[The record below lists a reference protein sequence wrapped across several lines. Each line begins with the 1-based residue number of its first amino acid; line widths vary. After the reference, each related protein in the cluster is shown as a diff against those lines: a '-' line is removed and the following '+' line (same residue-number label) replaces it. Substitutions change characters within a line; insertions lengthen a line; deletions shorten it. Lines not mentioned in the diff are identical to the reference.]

1 MIPLSLEAR
10 NFMAYEHLALDFSQ
24 FQIACLSGPNGS
36 GKSSILDAMTWA
48 LFEKSRANF
57 SEEVI
62 RLGAQEVQVQ
72 FSFELEGQTYRILR
86 SKQRSSGKSSGKAAL
101 EFQVKSDDGFRSL
114 TGKSVTKTQL
124 EIINT
129 LHMDYGLFI
138 NSSFILQGRADVFT
152 TSSAKERKEV
162 LADILNL
169 KQYDLLQDK
178 AKAKRN
184 QFLLDKQQIQG
195 QITQIES
202 QLSSELFL
210 KDQQLSLKEE
220 YQSLSEALRNQ
231 LHLQAELE
239 TEKQELHQAR
249 LQLEHAQ
256 NRQQQLTAELQK
268 KEIDRLALSQE
279 KARIQKLVDQ
289 KDAIS
294 QGYQH
299 LQSLIEKQDHFELL
313 YTDYLK
319 QQEALRAAQNEW
331 IKLQHVKEKELQQ
344 VQNNLQNLVKEEKQW
359 LSLLAESERIEKDWL
374 DLQSCQ
380 AEVSSLEDKAKV
392 YRELEKALWAQ
403 TQKMTTFKTEKMA
416 ESQRLK
422 AQIAD
427 DRLLL
432 AKLKPLTES
441 IRALETDLE
450 NLEQMQT
457 ELEHVTAKGQSC
469 KHLGQSLA
477 EKITALQESQIEIR
491 EKTRKMQNHAED
503 HCPLCERLL
512 SPDDVELLLNKY
524 QLDLEKSTQ
533 ALEALEWERNENE
546 ALAANCRHE
555 FVRLTRELKH
565 KDALIQKLAQARLE
579 AEKLQSLQPL
589 LLERETALNIAE
601 SWPESQVWQAEQMA
615 HNNLIERIEKIQ
627 YSEADHAK
635 LQTELRNRQS
645 AAVRHHEL
653 VKAQEAMK
661 SLLPQLKA
669 VQAESE
675 KLEEAFHSQSFGWE
689 IRKNISDLENQ
700 LSPLAHLPE
709 TIHQNKAELQ
719 RLRVYQQKWE
729 ALKAGQESWEQLLLQ
744 DQRLQNDLIQLQN
757 EAQRL
762 TAQLAE
768 LPALNVRLETNS
780 AQLTPL
786 LSALTLSQNRERE
799 LHARLFSLEKE
810 LCALSD
816 QKVELLTNQNRFIDL
831 EKEHRLYAELV
842 EIFGQKGIQAVV
854 IENALPEIEQAANDL
869 LSQMTEGR
877 MHLKFQTL
885 KSLKSR
891 DALSET
897 LDIFISDELGTRS
910 YETFSAGEAFRV
922 NFAIRLAISRTLAR
936 RAGAKLQTLVIDEGF
951 GSQDTQGKS
960 RLVEA
965 INAVSNLYAC
975 ILVIT
980 HVDDLKSLFP
990 TRIEVQKF
998 PEGSRIQLLQ

>member
-10 NFMAYEHLALDFSQ
+10 NFMAYEHLALDFTQ

-72 FSFELEGQTYRILR
+72 FSFELEGHTYRILR

-101 EFQVKSDDGFRSL
+101 EFQVKADDGYRSL
-114 TGKSVTKTQL
+114 TGKSVTKTQQ

-152 TSSAKERKEV
+152 TSTAKERKEV

-184 QFLLDKQQIQG
+184 QYLLDKQQIQG
-195 QITQIES
+195 QINQIES

-210 KDQQLSLKEE
+210 KDQHLSLKEE
-220 YQSLSEALRNQ
+220 YQTLSETLRSQ
-231 LHLQAELE
+231 LRTQTELE
-239 TEKQELHQAR
+239 TEKQQLSQAR
-249 LQLEHAQ
+249 LQLEHVQ
-256 NRQQQLTAELQK
+256 NRQQQLTVELQK
-268 KEIDRLALSQE
+268 KEIDSLAQSQE
-279 KARIQKLVDQ
+279 KARIQKLIDQ
-289 KDAIS
+289 QEAIA

-299 LQSLIEKQDHFELL
+299 LLSLIEKQDQFESL
-313 YTDYLK
+313 YADYLK
-319 QQEALRAAQNEW
+319 QQETLRAVQNEW
-331 IKLQHVKEKELQQ
+331 VKLQHLKEKELQQ
-344 VQNNLQNLVKEEKQW
+344 AQNNWQNLVNEEKQW
-359 LSLLAESERIEKDWL
+359 RRILAERETIEKDWQ

-380 AEVSSLEDKAKV
+380 AEVNSLDEKARV
-392 YRELEKALWAQ
+392 YRNLEKALWEQ
-403 TQKMTTFKTEKMA
+403 TQKTKAFRDDKTA
-416 ESQRLK
+416 ECQRLK
-422 AQIAD
+422 AQIAE
-427 DRLLL
+427 DRLQVAQTQTL
-432 AKLKPLTES
+432 AETICE
-441 IRALETDLE
+441 LETDLE
-450 NLEQMQT
+450 KLEQLQS
-457 ELEHVTAKGQSC
+457 ELEQVTAKGQSC
-469 KHLGQSLA
+469 KHLSQSLA
-477 EKITALQESQIEIR
+477 EKMAALQESQTELR

-512 SPDDVELLLNKY
+512 SQDDVALLLNKY
-524 QLDLEKSTQ
+524 QLELEKSNQVQQT
-533 ALEALEWERNENE
+533 LERERSENE
-546 ALAANCRHE
+546 TLAANCRQD

-565 KDALIQKLAQARLE
+565 KDALLQKLAQARHE
-579 AEKLQSLQPL
+579 AEKLQTLQQL
-589 LLERETALNIAE
+589 LVEREAALNLAEHWQDSLAWQGEQTALE
-601 SWPESQVWQAEQMA
+601 ELKEQ
-615 HNNLIERIEKIQ
+615 IEKLQ
-627 YSEADHAK
+627 YIEAVHDK
-635 LQTELRNRQS
+635 RLTELRNRQS

-653 VKAQEAMK
+653 LNAQEAMQ
-661 SLLPQLKA
+661 SLLPRLKIA
-669 VQAESE
+669 QTETE
-675 KLEEAFHSQSFGWE
+675 KLAEAFQTQAFGRD
-689 IRKNISDLENQ
+689 ILMKISDLEGHLN
-700 LSPLAHLPE
+700 PLAHLPE
-709 TIHQNKAELQ
+709 TINQNKAELQ

-744 DQRLQNDLIQLQN
+744 EKRLQADLRNLHS
-757 EAQRL
+757 EAQNL
-762 TAQLAE
+762 ATQLAE
-768 LPALNVRLETNS
+768 LPSLNARLEANLN
-780 AQLTPL
+780 QLTPL
-786 LSALTLSQNRERE
+786 LSALTATQNRERE

-810 LCALSD
+810 LSALSE
-816 QKVELLTNQNRFIDL
+816 QKVELLAHQSQFQAL

-842 EIFGQKGIQAVV
+842 DIFGQKGIQAVV

-897 LDIFISDELGTRS
+897 LDIFISDEMGTRS

>member
-195 QITQIES
+195 QITQIEL

-210 KDQQLSLKEE
+210 KDQHLSLKEE
-220 YQSLSEALRNQ
+220 YQTLSETLSNQ
-231 LHLQAELE
+231 LRLQTELE
-239 TEKQELHQAR
+239 SEKQQLNQAR
-249 LQLEHAQ
+249 LQLEHAL
-256 NRQQQLTAELQK
+256 NRQEQLSVELQK
-268 KEIDRLALSQE
+268 KESDRLSLSQE
-279 KARIQKLVDQ
+279 KSRIQKLIDQ
-289 KDAIS
+289 QDAIT
-294 QGYQH
+294 QGYQF
-299 LQSLIEKQDHFELL
+299 LQSLIEKQDQLEML
-313 YTDYLK
+313 YTDYLH
-319 QQEALRAAQNEW
+319 QQEVLRADQNEW
-331 IKLQHVKEKELQQ
+331 LKLQHVKEKELQQ
-344 VQNNLQNLVKEEKQW
+344 AKNNLQNLRKEEKQW
-359 LSLLAESERIEKDWL
+359 LNLLAECETIEKDWQA
-374 DLQSCQ
+374 LQNCQ
-380 AEVSSLEDKAKV
+380 AEAISLEEKARV
-392 YRELEKALWAQ
+392 YRELEKELWSQA
-403 TQKMTTFKTEKMA
+403 QKMKAFKAEKTA
-416 ESQRLK
+416 ECQRLK
-422 AQIAD
+422 AQLSA
-427 DRLLL
+427 DRLSLEQ
-432 AKLKPLTES
+432 LKPLTET
-441 IRALETDLE
+441 IRGLESDME
-450 NLEQMQT
+450 NLEQMQS
-457 ELEHVTAKGQSC
+457 ELEQVTAKGQSC
-469 KHLGQSLA
+469 KHLSQSLA
-477 EKITALQESQIEIR
+477 EKITALQEIQAEIG
-491 EKTRKMQNHAED
+491 EKTRKMQNHAAD

-512 SPDDVELLLNKY
+512 SPDDVALLLNKY
-524 QLDLEKSTQ
+524 QLDLEKTHQ
-533 ALEALEWERNENE
+533 EREALERESIENE
-546 ALAANCRHE
+546 ALAANCRHA

-565 KDALIQKLAQARLE
+565 KDGLLQKLAQARLE
-579 AEKLQSLQPL
+579 AAKLQDLQL
-589 LLERETALNIAE
+589 ILKEREAVLLSAE
-601 SWPESQVWQAEQMA
+601 CWQESQAWQTEQTIHDA
-615 HNNLIERIEKIQ
+615 LKERIEKLE
-627 YSEADHAK
+627 YSEALHLK
-635 LQTELRNRQS
+635 LQTELRHRQA

-661 SLLPQLKA
+661 RLLPQLNAAK
-669 VQAESE
+669 AESE
-675 KLEEAFHSQSFGWE
+675 ALEQAYLSQAFGWE
-689 IRKNISDLENQ
+689 IRKKISDLEDQ
-700 LSPLAHLPE
+700 LRPLAHLPE
-709 TIHQNKAELQ
+709 TINQNKAELQ

-744 DQRLQNDLIQLQN
+744 EQRLQDDLKHLQS
-757 EAQRL
+757 EALSL
-762 TAQLAE
+762 TTQLAE
-768 LPALNVRLETNS
+768 LPALNARQEALS

-786 LSALTLSQNRERE
+786 LSALSVTQNRERE
-799 LHARLFSLEKE
+799 LHAKLFSLEKE
-810 LCALSD
+810 LSVMSAL
-816 QKVELLTNQNRFIDL
+816 KEELLTNQSQFQGL
-831 EKEHRLYAELV
+831 ENEHRLYTELV

>member
-48 LFEKSRANF
+48 LFEKSRANV

-86 SKQRSSGKSSGKAAL
+86 SKQRSAGKSSGKAAL
-101 EFQVKSDDGFRSL
+101 EFQVKADEGYRSL
-114 TGKSVTKTQL
+114 TGKSVTKTQQ

-169 KQYDLLQDK
+169 KQYDLLQEK
-178 AKAKRN
+178 AKTKRN

-195 QITQIES
+195 QITQIET
-202 QLSSELFL
+202 QLSPELFL
-210 KDQQLSLKEE
+210 KDQHLSLKEE
-220 YQSLSEALRNQ
+220 YQTLSETLRMQ
-231 LHLQAELE
+231 LGMHAELE
-239 TEKQELHQAR
+239 AEKQALSQVR
-249 LQLEHAQ
+249 LQLEHTH
-256 NRQQQLTAELQK
+256 NRQSQLTAELQK

-289 KDAIS
+289 QEGIT
-294 QGYQH
+294 QGYHH
-299 LQSLIEKQDHFELL
+299 LQSLIEKQDLL
-313 YTDYLK
+313 EERYADYLK

-331 IKLQHVKEKELQQ
+331 VKLQHAKEKELQKAQ
-344 VQNNLQNLVKEEKQW
+344 HNWENLAKEEKQW
-359 LSLLAESERIEKDWL
+359 QNLLAESESIEKDWQA
-374 DLQSCQ
+374 LQNCQ
-380 AEVSSLEDKAKV
+380 AEASSWDEKAKI
-392 YRELEKALWAQ
+392 YRELEKELWSQ
-403 TQKMTTFKTEKMA
+403 TQKMTAFKTEKRA
-416 ESQRLK
+416 ESQRIK
-422 AQIAD
+422 AQIAED
-427 DRLLL
+427 HLQV
-432 AKLKPLTES
+432 AKLKHLTES
-441 IRALETDLE
+441 LSQYETELEM
-450 NLEQMQT
+450 LEQRQT
-457 ELEHVTAKGQSC
+457 ELEQVTALGQSC
-469 KHLGQSLA
+469 KHLSQNLA
-477 EKITALQESQIEIR
+477 EKIANLQEIQTEIV

-512 SPDDVELLLNKY
+512 SPDDVALLLNKY
-524 QLDLEKSTQ
+524 QVDLQKNTQ
-533 ALEALEWERNENE
+533 ALQALERESSENE
-546 ALAANCRHE
+546 ALAANCRQD

-565 KDALIQKLAQARLE
+565 KDTLLQKLAQTRHQV
-579 AEKLQSLQPL
+579 EKLQDLKDL
-589 LLERETALNIAE
+589 LMEREAALQIAE
-601 SWPESQVWQAEQMA
+601 GWQNSLVWQAEQTA
-615 HNNLIERIEKIQ
+615 HEALIERIDKLQ
-627 YSEADHAK
+627 YSEGEHAR
-635 LQTELRNRQS
+635 LQSELTNRQE
-645 AAVRHHEL
+645 AALRQREL
-653 VKAQEAMK
+653 LKAQEAMQ
-661 SLLPQLKA
+661 SLLPRLKA
-669 VQAESE
+669 AQAEKAS
-675 KLEEAFHSQSFGWE
+675 LEEAYQNQAFGMD
-689 IRKNISDLENQ
+689 IRKTIADLEAH
-700 LSPLAHLPE
+700 LEPLAHLPE
-709 TIHQNKAELQ
+709 TINKNKAELL

-729 ALKAGQESWEQLLLQ
+729 ALKAGQEAWEQLLQ
-744 DQRLQNDLIQLQN
+744 QEQRLQADFHRLQS
-757 EAQRL
+757 EAE
-762 TAQLAE
+762 TVATQLAE
-768 LPALNVRLETNS
+768 LPALNTRLEANL

-786 LSALTLSQNRERE
+786 LSALSSTQNRERE
-799 LHARLFSLEKE
+799 LHAKLFSLEKE
-810 LCALSD
+810 LSALSEL
-816 QKVELLTNQNRFIDL
+816 KVELLAHQSQFQSL
-831 EKEHRLYAELV
+831 EQEHRLYAELV

-965 INAVSNLYAC
+965 INAVSGLYAC